1 MEPMGKTLIKVET
14 YSGYK
19 ADERPLSLTIG
30 KKVLKVEDVLD
41 RWYGEGNDYF
51 KLKADDGYSYIIR
64 HDRDTDEWDLV
75 MMEAGKE

>member
-1 MEPMGKTLIKVET
+1 MESKKKIIIKVKT

-30 KKVLKVEDVLD
+30 SKVLNVEDVLD

-51 KLKADDGYSYIIR
+51 KLRADDGYNYIIR
-64 HDRDTDEWDLV
+64 HDRNLDEWDLV
-75 MMEAGKE
+75 MMERGK